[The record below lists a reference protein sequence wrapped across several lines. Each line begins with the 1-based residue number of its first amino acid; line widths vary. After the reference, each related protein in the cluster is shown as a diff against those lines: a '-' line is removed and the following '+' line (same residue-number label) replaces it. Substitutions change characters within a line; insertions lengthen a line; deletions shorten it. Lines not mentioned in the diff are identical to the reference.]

1 MIRPTSTD
9 FTEDLGEAIGY
20 FEVFAERKIQIA
32 KLDAAE
38 KMASMTASLAT
49 GFILLA
55 LLPVFLCVLSVAVGF
70 LLVESFGFS
79 FADSFLLLSGVYL
92 LLGLGLFVG
101 RQYFFTNPIVEKVVA
116 ALFRNST
123 KIKHDFDFH
132 NS

>member
-9 FTEDLGEAIGY
+9 FTEGLGETIGY
-20 FEVFAERKIQIA
+20 FEAFAERKIQIA

-38 KMASMTASLAT
+38 KIAQTTASFTT

-79 FADSFLLLSGVYL
+79 FADSFFLLSGVYL
-92 LLGLGLFVG
+92 LLGLGLFIG
-101 RQYFFTNPIVEKVVA
+101 RHYLFTNPIVEMVITAIFK
-116 ALFRNST
+116 
-123 KIKHDFDFH
+123 
-132 NS
+132 

>member
-1 MIRPTSTD
+1 MRPTSTD
-9 FTEDLGEAIGY
+9 FTEELGETIGY
-20 FEVFAERKIQIA
+20 LEAFAERKIQIA

-38 KMASMTASLAT
+38 KVANMTASLAT

-92 LLGLGLFVG
+92 LLGLGLFIG
-101 RQYFFTNPIVEKVVA
+101 REYLFTNPIVEKVVTT
-116 ALFRNST
+116 LF
-123 KIKHDFDFH
+123 K
-132 NS
+132 